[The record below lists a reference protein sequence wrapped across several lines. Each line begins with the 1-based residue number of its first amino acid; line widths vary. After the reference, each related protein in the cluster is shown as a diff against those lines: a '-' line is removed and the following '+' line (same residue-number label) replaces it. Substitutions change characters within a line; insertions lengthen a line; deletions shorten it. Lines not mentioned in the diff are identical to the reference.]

1 MFTQKKLLF
10 HFTKSIALIILL
22 CFTFSYQAQGE
33 KAVQEKAKDMEVSKI
48 EEGFVQYIETRFVE
62 LKKAFKESKFDKMG
76 DLLGDNT
83 ILATPQGKRL
93 QGKDKL
99 RKFWKKEKEKG
110 ITVVDFILK
119 HHYVSEVADPIEQPD
134 PQDTIDAVGHAIIEY
149 HLITVKKGGT
159 LTNQTGT
166 LIKSGRHPRRCEWDE

>member
-62 LKKAFKESKFDKMG
+62 LKKEFKDSKFDKMA

-83 ILATPQGKRL
+83 VLATPQGKRL
-93 QGKDKL
+93 KGKVKL
-99 RKFWKKEKEKG
+99 SKFWKKQKENG
-110 ITVVDFILK
+110 ITEVDFILK
-119 HHYVSEVADPIEQPD
+119 AYYVSEIADPIELD
-134 PQDTIDAVGHAIIEY
+134 PEENTIDAVGHAIINY
-149 HLITVKKGGT
+149 RLITINGEGT
-159 LTNQTGT
+159 LTNTTGT
-166 LIKSGRHPRRCEWDE
+166 LTLDERHPRRCVWGH